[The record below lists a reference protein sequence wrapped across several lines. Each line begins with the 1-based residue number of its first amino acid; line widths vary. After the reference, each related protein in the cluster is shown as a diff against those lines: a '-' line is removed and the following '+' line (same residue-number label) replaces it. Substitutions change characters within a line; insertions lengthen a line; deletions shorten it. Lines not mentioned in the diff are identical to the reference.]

1 MLLPIRT
8 ENIRLKPLKIYTLK
22 ASLSGGVGWGLN
34 QNANEFGTRQIWV

>member
-22 ASLSGGVGWGLN
+22 ASLSVGGWGLN